1 LDFDISEHRDHHLKT
16 ELHKISFKNFSDRLR
31 IGCGTKVSEPF
42 LREFSI
48 LRRSFGCDRI
58 FGPATV
64 QLRFWFWHDL
74 EIEAELRAW
83 YYHKPQSPFLVIFPG
98 RLKPGI
104 RTHGECSPI
113 ARSKPEHAWFSMT

>member
-16 ELHKISFKNFSDRLR
+16 ELHKISFK
-31 IGCGTKVSEPF
+31 
-42 LREFSI
+42 
-48 LRRSFGCDRI
+48 I
-58 FGPATV
+58 FPTDCASVAAPKFRNHFYEIFQFFVEASVAIASAATV
-64 QLRFWFWHDL
+64 QLGFWFWHDL

-83 YYHKPQSPFLVIFPG
+83 YYHKPQSPFLVMFPG

-113 ARSKPEHAWFSMT
+113 ARSKPEHARLWMT